1 MKALLHAVYHRLD
14 GDGIPV
20 AIRGAETEA
29 PVALIEL
36 PSGFGDSTLD
46 QYRRTEHQL
55 TIRCH
60 TVQTAP
66 LSTEA
71 AIDLSEQVK
80 QAMTDRI
87 TVGGKDW
94 YVSPPTTS
102 AQQYETS
109 GQTAVDI
116 LHTFTI
122 IIPDAVAQAAA
133 NDLL

>member
-1 MKALLHAVYHRLD
+1 MKALINAVYTKLEAE
-14 GDGIPV
+14 GIPV
-20 AIRGAETEA
+20 AIRGADVEA

-60 TVQTAP
+60 TTQTAP
-66 LSTEA
+66 LSTEE

-80 QAMTDRI
+80 QAMAGRI

-94 YVSPPTTS
+94 YVPPPQTS

-109 GQTAVDI
+109 GQTAIDI
-116 LHTFTI
+116 LHTYTI
-122 IIPDAVAQAAA
+122 TIPDAVAQAAA
-133 NDLL
+133 SAL

>member
-1 MKALLHAVYHRLD
+1 MKALINAVYNVLD
-14 GDGIPV
+14 TAGIPA
-20 AIRGAETEA
+20 AIRGADVEA

-80 QAMTDRI
+80 QAMAGRI

-94 YVSPPTTS
+94 YVPPPSTS

-109 GQTAVDI
+109 GQTAIDI
-116 LHTFTI
+116 LHTYTI
-122 IIPDAVAQAAA
+122 TIPDAVAQAAA
-133 NDLL
+133 SAL